1 MRYEKINKARETLT
15 RQDKFDN
22 WIKYGDPD
30 GSKSIQALKLAMPN
44 WILAQDFRPKLYTIL
59 VTGIIGLLLAI

>member
-1 MRYEKINKARETLT
+1 MT

-22 WIKYGDPD
+22 WMKYGDPD
-30 GSKSIQALKLAMPN
+30 GSKSIQALNLAMPK
-44 WILAQDFRPKLYTIL
+44 WILAKEFRPKLYTII